1 MIRTGIFAADR
12 PRWLDARLL
21 YLTASDAAIALEVSR
36 YRDRQGLLEEKAG
49 LRESSYEHNEQQEL
63 GLLLE
68 PTIARVAMARWGWNL
83 VFCGEL
89 IVDSACPTLASTPD
103 YLMDTPWGLGVVQ
116 VKTTTAKAQED
127 INPTLK
133 DGSPSTAMFAKG
145 PPLDYVL
152 QVQAEMACVGA
163 RLGCLLVGHFCAPGF
178 KVRAYPV
185 LRHDVAV
192 DRIRTAS
199 VAFMRD
205 VNRLK
210 EQAA

>member
-1 MIRTGIFAADR
+1 MIRTGIYAEDR
-12 PRWLDARLL
+12 EHWLAARLR

-49 LRESSYEHNEQQEL
+49 LRESSFQHNEQQEI

-68 PTIARVAMARWGWNL
+68 PTIARLAMKRWGWNL
-83 VFCGEL
+83 VLCGEL

-116 VKTTTAKAQED
+116 VKTTTGKAQED
-127 INPTLK
+127 IKPTLK
-133 DGSPSTAMFAKG
+133 DGSESTAMFAKG

-163 RLGCLLVGHFCAPGF
+163 QLGCLLVGHFCAPSF
-178 KVRAYPV
+178 KVRAYPI
-185 LRHDVAV
+185 LRHEVAV
-192 DRIRTAS
+192 QRIREAS

-205 VNRLK
+205 VDHLK
-210 EQAA
+210 EVAA